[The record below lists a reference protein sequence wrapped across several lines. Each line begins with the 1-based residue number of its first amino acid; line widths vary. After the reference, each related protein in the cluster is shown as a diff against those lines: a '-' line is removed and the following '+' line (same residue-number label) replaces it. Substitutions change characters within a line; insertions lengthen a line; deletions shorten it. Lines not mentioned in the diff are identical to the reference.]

1 MSSSGQEERAS
12 LPPSAARWGRGASYL
27 LVRGGVRLHLL
38 LACASHLA
46 PGATGYETGLLKVT
60 KHRGAPGH
68 CAQLL
73 FPSLCPLGP
82 SALAA
87 FSQFVFLRSLM
98 RVIVSR
104 KEDALPFGFAYQ
116 AEPSFSLASCLF
128 PPSSVWEA
136 LPEPKLSGPLLVLS
150 APVLAPPPPQLQ
162 RLPHTPAAP
171 PPVPSRAGSRVGELC
186 KNLLF
191 QLFIVRSCPAQR
203 KVEKPGQ

>member
-150 APVLAPPPPQLQ
+150 APVLAPPPPSCSGCHTP
-162 RLPHTPAAP
+162 LPHLRQFPHEPGAESVSSAKI
-171 PPVPSRAGSRVGELC
+171 SFS
-186 KNLLF
+186 NFLL
-191 QLFIVRSCPAQR
+191 
-203 KVEKPGQ
+203 